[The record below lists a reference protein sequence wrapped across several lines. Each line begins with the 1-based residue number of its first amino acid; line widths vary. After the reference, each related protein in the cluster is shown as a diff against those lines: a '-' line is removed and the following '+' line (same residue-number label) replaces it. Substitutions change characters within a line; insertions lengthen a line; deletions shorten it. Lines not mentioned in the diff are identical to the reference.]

1 MTREVVDTCTR
12 PGTTP
17 HSVMLDLI
25 RHPYTT
31 ELRHGHNHRYRLGG
45 RYDEGVADTASE
57 PGMTREV
64 VDTCARSGTTPHP
77 VMPDL
82 IRHP

>member
-1 MTREVVDTCTR
+1 MTSHPVMPDLIRHPEATELRHYHSHGYRLGGRYDEGVADTTSEPGMTREVVDTCTR

-17 HSVMLDLI
+17 H
-25 RHPYTT
+25 
-31 ELRHGHNHRYRLGG
+31 
-45 RYDEGVADTASE
+45 
-57 PGMTREV
+57 
-64 VDTCARSGTTPHP
+64 P